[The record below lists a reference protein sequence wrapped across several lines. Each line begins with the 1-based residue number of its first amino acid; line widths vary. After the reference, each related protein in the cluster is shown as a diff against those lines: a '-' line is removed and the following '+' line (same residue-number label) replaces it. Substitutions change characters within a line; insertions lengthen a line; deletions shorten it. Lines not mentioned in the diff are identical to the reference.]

1 MRDEKKL
8 FALALVTI
16 CVLAGATAQLLWK
29 QGMSDLDKI
38 NGLGDLLKAETIYE
52 IFTNKFIFFGIT
64 LYVISIFLWL
74 GAMSSL
80 EVSYMYPLLSLG
92 YVVTAAL
99 AFIFIGENITLLRW
113 AGIVLI
119 LSGCF
124 LITRS
129 G

>member
-1 MRDEKKL
+1 
-8 FALALVTI
+8 
-16 CVLAGATAQLLWK
+16 
-29 QGMSDLDKI
+29 
-38 NGLGDLLKAETIYE
+38 
-52 IFTNKFIFFGIT
+52 
-64 LYVISIFLWL
+64 
-74 GAMSSL
+74 MSSL